1 MNNQEK
7 GNSFVSFLLETGSLV
22 FREFTLKS
30 GRVSPYFFN
39 LGQLNTGRELAR
51 IGEFYADKIVAEW
64 GDDFDIIFGPAYK
77 GIPLAVSLVSSLY
90 AKHNLVKKY
99 SSNRKDVKTY
109 ADASSLLGSD
119 VSEGDKIILVD
130 DVLTTGETKLEAV
143 RLLQALANVDIKG
156 LIVGL
161 DRCEY
166 DTDGQDAMS
175 EFTKAT
181 GVPVKS
187 IVTVYDLLQY
197 MDELDPVYGAIK
209 RYLGEYGVV
218 RQTL

>member
-187 IVTVYDLLQY
+187 IITAQDMLRYL
-197 MDELDPVYGAIK
+197 DEGDPVKVAIK
-209 RYLGEYGVV
+209 RYLFEYGVV
-218 RQTL
+218 RQSL

>member
-39 LGQLNTGRELAR
+39 LGRLNTGRELAR

-77 GIPLAVSLVSSLY
+77 GIPLAVSVVSALY
-90 AKHNLVKKY
+90 AKYNLVKKY

-130 DVLTTGETKLEAV
+130 DASSDGTADLAKSLGLKIFRHQNNLGYGGNQKTCYQK
-143 RLLQALANVDIKG
+143 ALAAEADI
-156 LIVGL
+156 VVMVHP
-161 DRCEY
+161 DHQY
-166 DTDGQDAMS
+166 DHR
-175 EFTKAT
+175 T
-181 GVPVKS
+181 G
-187 IVTVYDLLQY
+187 
-197 MDELDPVYGAIK
+197 
-209 RYLGEYGVV
+209 
-218 RQTL
+218 